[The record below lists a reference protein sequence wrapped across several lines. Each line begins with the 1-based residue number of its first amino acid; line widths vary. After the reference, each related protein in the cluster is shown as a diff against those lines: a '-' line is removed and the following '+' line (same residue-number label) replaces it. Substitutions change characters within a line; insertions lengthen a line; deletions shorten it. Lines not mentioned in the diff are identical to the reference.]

1 VKALIAALTH
11 LFLQTDDMLQSLFL
25 FLEIASWH
33 VIKTATVLA
42 ASAAT
47 IFVKILSKKLE
58 WCAFTGLSPEHPRF
72 HIQK

>member
-1 VKALIAALTH
+1 MKALIAALTH

-25 FLEIASWH
+25 FLEISSWH
-33 VIKTATVLA
+33 VFKTATA
-42 ASAAT
+42 SAGSAAT
-47 IFVKILSKKLE
+47 ICAKILSEKLD